1 MSCRWGYLD
10 DNELLDRLK
19 KIAYGTINTITL
31 GAEEYSKALTSEQK
45 QMMIK
50 GVIALICDISDSM
63 DEEREKHGA
72 ANS

>member
-10 DNELLDRLK
+10 DNELLARLE
-19 KIAYGTINTITL
+19 KIAYGTISTITL
-31 GAEEYSKALTSEQK
+31 GAEEYAKALTSDQK

-50 GVIALICDISDSM
+50 GVIALIRDISFEM
-63 DEEREKHGA
+63 DEERDKHGA

>member
-10 DNELLDRLK
+10 DNELLDRLE
-19 KIAYGTINTITL
+19 KIAYGTISTITL

-63 DEEREKHGA
+63 VEERGKNGA
-72 ANS
+72 ENT